1 MRLIVYGDLFLSNF
15 EVAIMQRQ
23 NVSSSNIH
31 SIGYDGIT
39 RTLEIQFL
47 DWSIYQ
53 YSHVPNHVYIGLM
66 NAPSHGSYFHRH
78 VKKAG
83 FSYRKVA

>member
-1 MRLIVYGDLFLSNF
+1 
-15 EVAIMQRQ
+15 MQRQ

-39 RTLEIQFL
+39 GTLEVQFL
-47 DWSIYQ
+47 NRSIYQ

-66 NAPSHGSYFHRH
+66 NASSHGSYLDRY

-83 FSYRKVA
+83 FLPRKVA